1 MEAGT
6 HMTAITLDKSFTEDL
21 TRDKGFNTTAASVIA
36 LGISLVLAIAG
47 IVVSSDLMV
56 IIGGF
61 LAVAG
66 RDSTERLTACGSSLR
81 RSRDIIR

>member
-1 MEAGT
+1 
-6 HMTAITLDKSFTEDL
+6 MTAITLDKSFTEDL

-36 LGISLVLAIAG
+36 LGISLVLAIAS

-61 LAVAG
+61 LAVAAAITLAW
-66 RDSTERLTACGSSLR
+66 STVDLSEE
-81 RSRDIIR
+81 SRV

>member
-1 MEAGT
+1 
-6 HMTAITLDKSFTEDL
+6 MTAITLDKSFTEDL

-61 LAVAG
+61 LAVTAAITLAW
-66 RDSTERLTACGSSLR
+66 STVDLSEEPRV
-81 RSRDIIR
+81 